1 MRERVFPV
9 CSPMLLNQ
17 SPLRQSSDLR
27 QHRLLHDIDTGVDEP
42 TMTWERW
49 LRDSDVTSVDS
60 EQGIEYGDSIL
71 LVEAAVRGQGVA
83 LGRSCLV
90 AEHLASGRLVR
101 PLKASRPVDFAY
113 YTLTTTAGAQ
123 HPRIQAFINWIE
135 AQVESEQRD
144 SGQPA

>member
-71 LVEAAVRGQGVA
+71 LVEAAVRGQG
-83 LGRSCLV
+83 RSCLV